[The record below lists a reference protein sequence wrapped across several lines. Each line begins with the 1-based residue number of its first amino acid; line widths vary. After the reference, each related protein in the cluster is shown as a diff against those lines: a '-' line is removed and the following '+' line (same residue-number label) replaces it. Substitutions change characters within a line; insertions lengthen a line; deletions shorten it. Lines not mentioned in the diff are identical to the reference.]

1 MVATT
6 VPLLCINAATN
17 THSTSLKPS
26 KISSMASSFTSV
38 NNNQTTPGLRN
49 TNQQNEQESYEKSDV
64 DMRAPDISG
73 CGKMPGVPMIMGGIA
88 AIIFSLGAGIF
99 PIGIFIGMVSIMIG
113 LACCKAF

>member
-6 VPLLCINAATN
+6 GPLPLCINAATN
-17 THSTSLKPS
+17 TRSTSLEPS
-26 KISSMASSFTSV
+26 KISVTSV
-38 NNNQTTPGLRN
+38 NNNKHQTMPGLRN
-49 TNQQNEQESYEKSDV
+49 TNQNEQESYENSDV

-73 CGKMPGVPMIMGGIA
+73 CGKIPGVPMIMGGIA

>member
-1 MVATT
+1 MVATS
-6 VPLLCINAATN
+6 PLSISATN
-17 THSTSLKPS
+17 TRSTSLEPS
-26 KISSMASSFTSV
+26 KISSMASVTSV

-49 TNQQNEQESYEKSDV
+49 TNQNEQESYENSDV

-99 PIGIFIGMVSIMIG
+99 PIGIFIGMVSIMTG

>member
-1 MVATT
+1 
-6 VPLLCINAATN
+6 
-17 THSTSLKPS
+17 
-26 KISSMASSFTSV
+26 MASVTSV
-38 NNNQTTPGLRN
+38 HNKHQTTPGLRN
-49 TNQQNEQESYEKSDV
+49 TNQNEQASYENSDV

-73 CGKMPGVPMIMGGIA
+73 CGKIPGVPMIIGGIA